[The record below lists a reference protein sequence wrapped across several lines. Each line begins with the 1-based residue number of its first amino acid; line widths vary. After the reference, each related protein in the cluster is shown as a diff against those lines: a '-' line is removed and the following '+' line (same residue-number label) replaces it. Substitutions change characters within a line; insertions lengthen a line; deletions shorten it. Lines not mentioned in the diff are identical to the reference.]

1 MAYAVPKDYTWELKI
16 ASYDAGRDRRLRPS
30 NQLKLQ
36 QEVGELH
43 LGIGGLD
50 YDAFYQ
56 HGMVFVLTRTR
67 TVIHRAPSV
76 SYTHLDVYKR
86 QGWTSQVSSHQQRTW
101 SSALWKGRGSRISST
116 RRV

>member
-56 HGMVFVLTRTR
+56 HGIVFV
-67 TVIHRAPSV
+67 PV
-76 SYTHLDVYKR
+76 SYTQLDVE
-86 QGWTSQVSSHQQRTW
+86 QVLSGEAFEEPETGDPS
-101 SSALWKGRGSRISST
+101 
-116 RRV
+116 